1 MTIFGNRL
9 FTIRLQ
15 LRRIEAQDLQLL
27 AEWSNDPLAYGDHLT
42 PKNYSVEELN
52 VQLQAGVL
60 WSERHK
66 TFLIELRDGTPI
78 GTVQYWI
85 RAEEPDTAV
94 MAIKIARPEER
105 CKGYGVEAQKYLV
118 LFLFSRLSIHRVD
131 MYTDVNNAAQQR
143 CLQKLGF
150 NQVQA
155 LPYADHQVQRLG
167 YLYRLGRQQFVNQP
181 IYQHHYE

>member
-1 MTIFGNRL
+1 MAVHAAMIDRMDQGIGKVLKELEETGQLDNTLIL
-9 FTIRLQ
+9 FMSDNGCSP
-15 LRRIEAQDLQLL
+15 EVCQDYSPG
-27 AEWSNDPLAYGDHLT
+27 ENDRPDMM
-42 PKNYSVEELN
+42 
-52 VQLQAGVL
+52 
-60 WSERHK
+60 
-66 TFLIELRDGTPI
+66 RDGTPI

-150 NQVQA
+150 SQVQA